1 MDAHMDLPRQ
11 ALFDACMRGDAAR
24 AQKMLALGANPGASL
39 DESSEYSCLHLAV
52 MEGHHACVHALVVA
66 RADPNAASDLFLSPL
81 TIACVK
87 DHVEC
92 VATLLA
98 GGADPSFRPS
108 HIAGSP
114 LEIAQ
119 RHGHTRCAALI
130 ADAISARRRAAHA
143 ANAAAVDVDALCERQ
158 VLPPTCLIRK
168 VIHSPS

>member
-1 MDAHMDLPRQ
+1 
-11 ALFDACMRGDAAR
+11 MRGDAAR

-39 DESSEYSCLHLAV
+39 DENSFSCLHLAV
-52 MEGHHACVHALVVA
+52 MEGHHACVRALVVA
-66 RADPNAASDLFLSPL
+66 RADPNAASDSFLSPL

-119 RHGHTRCAALI
+119 GHGHTRCAALI
-130 ADAISARRRAAHA
+130 ADALSARRRAAHA
-143 ANAAAVDVDALCERQ
+143 ANAAAVDVELGERQ
-158 VLPPTCLIRK
+158 VLPLPHLPT
-168 VIHSPS
+168 